1 MSATRALI
9 VGPAWVGDMV
19 MAHSLFQL
27 LKARDPDR
35 ALDLIAPP
43 ATLPL
48 AARMPEIADTIA
60 LAIPHGRLALRERLQ
75 LGRGLRERHY
85 AQAYILPRS
94 YKSALP
100 AWASGAT
107 RRTGYLGEARY
118 GLVNDIRREPAGG
131 KLKTVERFL
140 LLGLEPGEPLP
151 EVPAPRLRADPEAGR
166 RCAERFG
173 IDLTAPLLALC
184 PGAEYGP
191 AKRWPARHFARL
203 ARTYHDRGWRVLA
216 LGGPRDQEVAGAIG
230 TLSEGACAN
239 LTGQT
244 TLLEAVDLL
253 ALATAVV
260 SNDSGL
266 MHVAASLHKP
276 MAAVFGSSDPRHT
289 PPLDDR
295 AVTVTLGLECSPC
308 FARTCPLGHLRCLEG
323 LTPGRVEE
331 ALEVTMEAP
340 RATVGIDSQRRPLP
354 PSP

>member
-1 MSATRALI
+1 MGASRALI

-19 MAHSLFQL
+19 MAQSLFQI
-27 LKARDPDR
+27 LKARDPQR

-48 AARMPEIADTIA
+48 ATRMPEIAEAMA
-60 LAIPHGRLALRERLQ
+60 LAIPHGRLALRERLR
-75 LGRGLRERHY
+75 LGRQLRERHY
-85 AQAYILPRS
+85 TQAYVLPRS

-100 AWASGAT
+100 AWASGAQ
-107 RRTGYLGEARY
+107 RRTAYLGEARF
-118 GLVNDIRREPAGG
+118 GLINDIRHEPAGA

-173 IDLTAPLLALC
+173 IDLAAPLLALC

-191 AKRWPARHFARL
+191 AKRWPARHFAAL
-203 ARTYHDRGWRVLA
+203 ARTYHDRGWRVLV
-216 LGGPRDQEVAGAIG
+216 LGGPRDREIGEAISA
-230 TLSEGACAN
+230 LSHSTCVD
-239 LTGQT
+239 LTGKT
-244 TLLEAVDLL
+244 TLLEAVDLM
-253 ALATAVV
+253 ALAGAVV

-266 MHVAASLHKP
+266 MHVAASLRKP

-295 AVTVTLGLECSPC
+295 AITVTLDLECSPC
-308 FARTCPLGHLRCLEG
+308 FARTCPLGHLRCLED
-323 LTPGRVEE
+323 LTPERVGK
-331 ALEVTMEAP
+331 ALEATIDAARVTG
-340 RATVGIDSQRRPLP
+340 RSDS
-354 PSP
+354 

>member
-27 LKARDPDR
+27 LKARHPDR
-35 ALDLIAPP
+35 TLDLIAPP

-48 AARMPEIADTIA
+48 AARMPEIADTIT
-60 LAIPHGRLALRERLQ
+60 LAVPHGRLALRERLR
-75 LGRGLRERHY
+75 LGRRLRERDY

-100 AWASGAT
+100 AWASGAQ

-118 GLVNDIRREPAGG
+118 GLINDIRREPAGG
-131 KLKTVERFL
+131 KLKTVDRFL
-140 LLGLEPGEPLP
+140 LLGLEPGEALP
-151 EVPAPRLRADPEAGR
+151 TPPRPRLIADHEAGR
-166 RCAERFG
+166 QCAERLG
-173 IDLTAPLLALC
+173 VDTDTPLLALC

-203 ARTYHDRGWRVLA
+203 ARGYHERGWQVLL
-216 LGGPRDQEVAGAIG
+216 LGGPRDREVAHAIHE
-230 TLSEGACAN
+230 LAQDACTD
-239 LTGQT
+239 LTGRT
-244 TLLEAVDLL
+244 TLLEAVDLM
-253 ALATAVV
+253 ARADAVV

-276 MAAVFGSSDPRHT
+276 LVAIFGSSDPHHT

-295 AVTVTLGLECSPC
+295 ALTVTLGLPCSPC
-308 FARTCPLGHLRCLEG
+308 FARTCPLGHLRCLED
-323 LTPGRVEE
+323 LAPERVEE
-331 ALEVTMEAP
+331 ALDQA
-340 RATVGIDSQRRPLP
+340 IQRSGNAHRNHA
-354 PSP
+354 

>member
-1 MSATRALI
+1 MGASRALI

-27 LKARDPDR
+27 LKARDPQR

-43 ATLPL
+43 ATLSL
-48 AARMPEIADTIA
+48 ATRMPEIAEA
-60 LAIPHGRLALRERLQ
+60 MVLAIPHGRLALRERLR
-75 LGRGLRERHY
+75 LGRQLRERHY
-85 AQAYILPRS
+85 TQAYVLPRS

-100 AWASGAT
+100 AWASGAQ
-107 RRTGYLGEARY
+107 RRTAYLGEARF
-118 GLVNDIRREPAGG
+118 GLINDIRHEPAGA
-131 KLKTVERFL
+131 KLRTVERFL

-173 IDLTAPLLALC
+173 IDLTMPLLALC

-203 ARTYHDRGWRVLA
+203 ARTYHDRGWRVLV
-216 LGGPRDQEVAGAIG
+216 LGGPHDQEVARAID

-244 TLLEAVDLL
+244 TLLEAVDLM

-266 MHVAASLHKP
+266 MHVAASLHRP
-276 MAAVFGSSDPRHT
+276 MVAVF
-289 PPLDDR
+289 
-295 AVTVTLGLECSPC
+295 
-308 FARTCPLGHLRCLEG
+308 
-323 LTPGRVEE
+323 
-331 ALEVTMEAP
+331 
-340 RATVGIDSQRRPLP
+340 
-354 PSP
+354 

>member
-27 LKARDPDR
+27 LKARHPDR

-43 ATLPL
+43 ATVPL
-48 AARMPEIADTIA
+48 AARMPEIADTIV
-60 LAIPHGRLALRERLQ
+60 LAVPHGRLALRERLR
-75 LGRGLRERHY
+75 LGRRLRERDY

-100 AWASGAT
+100 AWASGAQ

-118 GLVNDIRREPAGG
+118 GLINDIRHEPAGG
-131 KLKTVERFL
+131 KLKTVDRFL
-140 LLGLEPGEPLP
+140 LLGLEPGEALP
-151 EVPAPRLRADPEAGR
+151 TPAPPRLIADHEAGR
-166 RCAERFG
+166 QCAERFG
-173 IDLTAPLLALC
+173 VDTDTALLALC

-203 ARTYHDRGWRVLA
+203 ARDYHERGWQVLL
-216 LGGPRDQEVAGAIG
+216 LGGPHDR
-230 TLSEGACAN
+230 EGAQAIHELAQDACTD
-239 LTGQT
+239 LTGRT
-244 TLLEAVDLL
+244 TLLEAVDLM
-253 ALATAVV
+253 ALAAAVV

-276 MAAVFGSSDPRHT
+276 LVAVFGSSDPHHT

-295 AVTVTLGLECSPC
+295 AMTITLSLSCSPC
-308 FARTCPLGHLRCLEG
+308 FARACPLGHLRCLED
-323 LTPGRVEE
+323 LAPERVEE
-331 ALEVTMEAP
+331 ALDQAI
-340 RATVGIDSQRRPLP
+340 RRGDSPHRHHA
-354 PSP
+354 